1 MTLKSTTSSLNLA
14 NVPASLGLANSAIIP
29 TDRDQV
35 MREPG
40 LPWKRRAVTS
50 EVPTGGSWQGW
61 VTPGSGMCLRG
72 TRATEAPGSRGT
84 DQHPCPLTDVE
95 RFSLPEKD
103 YLGPPTTGLSK
114 VENTKAGLCTWILV
128 IRSYTFEI
136 FLTVAFFSIYFLLY
150 SPWLDTIN
158 GSWNYC
164 LNVILSRCSN
174 EIFQNM
180 KNMSR
185 WQNVA
190 YQALAVN
197 LRTPISPFHLS
208 PILMPYS
215 KNITIDFATPSSVS
229 DT

>member
-72 TRATEAPGSRGT
+72 TRATEAPGSRGM

-114 VENTKAGLCTWILV
+114 VDKPSQVLGKWVPMSPSVAPTSAIHRLSKDAVVPTTMRCPCQQAPSGVWNRPTCW
-128 IRSYTFEI
+128 RSPNLWKPGGQQGKSTPC
-136 FLTVAFFSIYFLLY
+136 
-150 SPWLDTIN
+150 SPGERNMFGPEEETEMVNDLDK
-158 GSWNYC
+158 
-164 LNVILSRCSN
+164 V
-174 EIFQNM
+174 
-180 KNMSR
+180 
-185 WQNVA
+185 
-190 YQALAVN
+190 VN
-197 LRTPISPFHLS
+197 
-208 PILMPYS
+208 
-215 KNITIDFATPSSVS
+215 
-229 DT
+229 